1 MQTSL
6 FRGLVTLA
14 SFSIAL
20 LVALTVHEFSHALSA
35 TLLGDNTARR
45 QGRLSLNPL
54 AHLDPLGTAMILL
67 AGFGWAKPTP
77 VDPAFLRIGTRPGM
91 AVVSLAGPFS
101 NLVVA
106 MLAATPINAGIL
118 DPSFAWFTIFT
129 GQPGGIVSYVIGS
142 VIFLNLLLAAFNL
155 IPVAPLDGF
164 KVAAGLLP
172 REASYRFSRLEPYG
186 PAILLLLI
194 MSSFLLPGPSILF
207 SIMRPILN
215 GLSIL
220 VFGGH
225 PAP

>member
-45 QGRLSLNPL
+45 LGRLSLNPI

-77 VDPAFLRIGTRPGM
+77 VDPASLRIGTRPGI

-106 MLAATPINAGIL
+106 MLAATPINAGFL
-118 DPSFAWFTIFT
+118 YSSFAWFTIFT
-129 GQPGGIVSYVIGS
+129 GQPSGVVGYVIGS

-164 KVAAGLLP
+164 KVAVGLLP

-194 MSSFLLPGPSILF
+194 MSRFLLPGPSILF
-207 SIMRPILN
+207 SIMRPILD

-220 VFGGH
+220 VFGGQA
-225 PAP
+225 AP